1 MPRIH
6 SLKKR
11 NPPDSIW
18 PHYPKD
24 DFVRPVRISK
34 EVAGK
39 GTAREILPCSKDIV
53 PQEMESVFFQSL
65 VKKNGF
71 QSCS

>member
-6 SLKKR
+6 SLKNS
-11 NPPDSIW
+11 NPHDSIW

-24 DFVRPVRISK
+24 DFVRPVRINK

-39 GTAREILPCSKDIV
+39 SAAREFLPCSKAIV
-53 PQEMESVFFQSL
+53 PQEMEFVFFQSL